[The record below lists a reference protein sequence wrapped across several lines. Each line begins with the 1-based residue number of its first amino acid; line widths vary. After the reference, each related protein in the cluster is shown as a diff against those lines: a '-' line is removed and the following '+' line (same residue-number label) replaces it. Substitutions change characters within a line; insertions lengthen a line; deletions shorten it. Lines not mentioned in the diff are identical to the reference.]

1 MFWPYK
7 FCTDDKKLLSFAI
20 RVFSKSWWSAKFAG
34 YIMWTSCLLFFRNYP
49 SLNRVF
55 MCCCWLKK
63 PKFNNVC
70 VLSKHSNF
78 APECWKCILR
88 GPGFKIFPSLPT
100 PKLLPPTENLIEKP
114 CATACIFV
122 CRRTQNFTTIDQEN
136 IWNPMTT
143 RLIRP
148 NLFLVLNFRPFPPRF
163 FPSSEERGK
172 KYVFAVNP

>member
-55 MCCCWLKK
+55 MCCRWLKK
-63 PKFNNVC
+63 PKFNDVC

-88 GPGFKIFPSLPT
+88 GSGFKIFPSLPT
-100 PKLLPPTENLIEKP
+100 PKLLPPTENLIEKL
-114 CATACIFV
+114 CASACIFV
-122 CRRTQNFTTIDQEN
+122 CRRTQNFTTIDQEKHLEPYDN
-136 IWNPMTT
+136 QINQTKFVFGAEFQTLSPMI
-143 RLIRP
+143 L
-148 NLFLVLNFRPFPPRF
+148 
-163 FPSSEERGK
+163 S
-172 KYVFAVNP
+172 